1 MFKMKDID
9 KRDLNPIKNYY
20 LFNRKFFLEAD
31 LRILLNLIV
40 MDLLSQV
47 RCTTEIRLFLTFEA
61 G

>member
-1 MFKMKDID
+1 MKDID